1 MTENEA
7 IEDLSENLNIINEV
21 IARNRG
27 YEEYDD
33 KESKEYVSRVK
44 RRKDSLE
51 TAITALKEVQKYH
64 EIGTVEACRKAV
76 KSMYESYKPERYYDT
91 EPEYN
96 PCEGCQIE
104 GTNDEDFY
112 WPGQGPCDHCSKRR
126 RI

>member
-7 IEDLSENLNIINEV
+7 IEDLSENLKITLEV
-21 IARNRG
+21 IARFKGFEKGNEDLLADRI
-27 YEEYDD
+27 
-33 KESKEYVSRVK
+33 
-44 RRKDSLE
+44 RRKEALE
-51 TAITALKEVQKYH
+51 TAIVALKEVQKYH
-64 EIGTVEACRKAV
+64 EIGTVKEYQKAV
-76 KSMYESYKPERYYDT
+76 NALYKSYKTESYYYR

-126 RI
+126 